1 MKASNL
7 IQILR
12 VSPPDKWIRFY
23 DDAHR
28 EILDFFKCITDG
40 VISYSLRYGMV
51 RIEDVISIEPFGV
64 EQDCVELISEGR
76 QYAILEL
83 YDLRYVGYDDDEVE
97 FEISK
102 RGAGREEYEKSEK
115 DAMWEGD

>member
-1 MKASNL
+1 MKAADL

-40 VISYSLRYGMV
+40 VISYSFRYGLV
-51 RIEDVISIEPFGV
+51 RVEDILRIEPFGFGQDYV
-64 EQDCVELISEGR
+64 ECIGEEGY
-76 QYAILEL
+76 QYCILEL
-83 YDLRYVGYDDDEVE
+83 CDLRYIGYDEDE
-97 FEISK
+97 
-102 RGAGREEYEKSEK
+102 EEYEKSEK
-115 DAMWEGD
+115 DAMWEERE

>member
-1 MKASNL
+1 MKAGDL

-40 VISYSLRYGMV
+40 VITYSLRYGMV
-51 RIEDVISIEPFGV
+51 RIEDVISIEPFGSGH
-64 EQDCVELISEGR
+64 EYVELISEGH

-83 YDLRYVGYDDDEVE
+83 YDLRYIGYDEDEE
-97 FEISK
+97 N
-102 RGAGREEYEKSEK
+102 EKSEK
-115 DAMWEGD
+115 DAMWDRD

>member
-1 MKASNL
+1 MKAADL

-40 VISYSLRYGMV
+40 VISYSLRYGIA
-51 RIEDVISIEPFGV
+51 RIEDFVSIEPFGV
-64 EQDCVELISEGR
+64 TQDCVELISEGN
-76 QYAILEL
+76 QYAVLEL
-83 YDLRYVGYDDDEVE
+83 YDLRYIGYDEEVD
-97 FEISK
+97 FEISE

-115 DAMWEGD
+115 DAMWSRD

>member
-1 MKASNL
+1 MKAADL

-40 VISYSLRYGMV
+40 VITYSLRYSMV

-64 EQDCVELISEGR
+64 EQDCVELISEGY
-76 QYAILEL
+76 QYAVLEL
-83 YDLRYVGYDDDEVE
+83 CDLRYIGYDEDE
-97 FEISK
+97 
-102 RGAGREEYEKSEK
+102 EEYEKSEK
-115 DAMWEGD
+115 DVMWDRD

>member
-1 MKASNL
+1 MKAADL

-40 VISYSLRYGMV
+40 VITYSLRYGMV
-51 RIEDVISIEPFGV
+51 RIEDVISIEPYGAG
-64 EQDCVELISEGR
+64 QDFVELISEGY

-83 YDLRYVGYDDDEVE
+83 YDLRYIGYDDE
-97 FEISK
+97 
-102 RGAGREEYEKSEK
+102 EEYEKSEK
-115 DAMWEGD
+115 DAMWDRD

>member
-1 MKASNL
+1 MKAADL

-64 EQDCVELISEGR
+64 EQNCVELISEGR
-76 QYAILEL
+76 QYAVLEL
-83 YDLRYVGYDDDEVE
+83 CDLRYIGYDEDE
-97 FEISK
+97 
-102 RGAGREEYEKSEK
+102 EEREKSEK
-115 DAMWEGD
+115 DTMWDRD